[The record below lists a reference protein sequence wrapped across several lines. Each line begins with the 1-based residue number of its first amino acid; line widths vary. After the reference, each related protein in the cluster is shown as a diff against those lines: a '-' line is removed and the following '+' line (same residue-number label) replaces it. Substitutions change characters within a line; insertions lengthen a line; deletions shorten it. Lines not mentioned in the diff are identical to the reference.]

1 MFHLLNH
8 AGEGATNR
16 LHKLPKLL
24 PRCEGTSKSCRVAVA
39 GVECS
44 NNRKQLCKPEAEE
57 KAHFRQTEDFSIF
70 QES

>member
-1 MFHLLNH
+1 MQVKGQLIGCTNYRSCSPDVRGPLSL
-8 AGEGATNR
+8 AGW
-16 LHKLPKLL
+16 LL
-24 PRCEGTSKSCRVAVA
+24 P